1 MVCEVLVEIKA
12 KNIDKTFTYHIPDSL
27 CNDISIGKRVLVPF
41 GNRKIEGFVLN
52 ILEYMELN
60 YPLKDVVEVIDNE
73 PVLNSELLEIGKF
86 ISKKTLCNL
95 INCYQVML
103 PTALKARKGLEVPKK
118 YKIYLKLNGE
128 KEDIIKNIKNDKQL
142 EIINI
147 LSEKEVEKK
156 VCTDIS
162 VSSVKTLLDHKYIIE
177 EKKEVYRIDEEEQL
191 ETKRNM
197 LTEEQDN
204 AIKKITSAFYTF
216 KPFLLHGVTGSGKT
230 EVYMNII
237 EKVLNDKKEAL
248 VLVPEISLTPQF
260 VANFKKRFGNK
271 IAILHSGLSDGEKYN
286 EWRKIVRK
294 EVSIVIGAR
303 SAVFAPLTNLGVIIV
318 DEEHSA
324 TYKQENNPR
333 YNALDVCLYRA
344 KRYNIPVIFGS
355 ATPSIESYTRAKEN
369 IYELIEL
376 KHRVFTTLPKVKL
389 VDMKSEIRKGNKIL
403 CEELIDKLNHCLI
416 SNKQAIILLNR
427 RGFSTVLTC
436 GSCGYTMKC
445 PYCDIPLTFHKSTNS
460 MRCHY
465 CGYISKKL
473 EVCPECK
480 SKELSYLGMG
490 TEKLQE
496 WIDKNISGAKTIRM
510 DVDTTSR
517 KGALNKIIDSFKK
530 KEFNVLIGTQMISK
544 GLDFSDVTLVGVVSG
559 DASLNIPDFRSA
571 ERTFA
576 LLNQV
581 AGRAGRGTEPG
592 EVIIQGF
599 NIDHYSIVCDSK
611 HDYKTFYDEEI
622 SIRKK
627 LKYPPYCNICLLRL
641 SGKSQ
646 EELFTEAN
654 KIVKYLNTINKIIV
668 LGPSSAN
675 IPKINNI
682 YYVNVIIKYKK
693 ITDIIEQIKFLKQK
707 YLTNNKLNLD
717 IDFNPNQ
724 I

>member
-1 MVCEVLVEIKA
+1 M
-12 KNIDKTFTYHIPDSL
+12 
-27 CNDISIGKRVLVPF
+27 IG
-41 GNRKIEGFVLN
+41 GI
-52 ILEYMELN
+52 
-60 YPLKDVVEVIDNE
+60 
-73 PVLNSELLEIGKF
+73 
-86 ISKKTLCNL
+86 NL
-95 INCYQVML
+95 IFKCKNCGGNVVYD
-103 PTALKARKGLEVPKK
+103 PT
-118 YKIYLKLNGE
+118 
-128 KEDIIKNIKNDKQL
+128 
-142 EIINI
+142 
-147 LSEKEVEKK
+147 
-156 VCTDIS
+156 
-162 VSSVKTLLDHKYIIE
+162 
-177 EKKEVYRIDEEEQL
+177 
-191 ETKRNM
+191 
-197 LTEEQDN
+197 
-204 AIKKITSAFYTF
+204 
-216 KPFLLHGVTGSGKT
+216 SGK
-230 EVYMNII
+230 
-237 EKVLNDKKEAL
+237 
-248 VLVPEISLTPQF
+248 
-260 VANFKKRFGNK
+260 
-271 IAILHSGLSDGEKYN
+271 
-286 EWRKIVRK
+286 
-294 EVSIVIGAR
+294 
-303 SAVFAPLTNLGVIIV
+303 
-318 DEEHSA
+318 
-324 TYKQENNPR
+324 
-333 YNALDVCLYRA
+333 
-344 KRYNIPVIFGS
+344 
-355 ATPSIESYTRAKEN
+355 
-369 IYELIEL
+369 
-376 KHRVFTTLPKVKL
+376 
-389 VDMKSEIRKGNKIL
+389 
-403 CEELIDKLNHCLI
+403 
-416 SNKQAIILLNR
+416 
-427 RGFSTVLTC
+427 
-436 GSCGYTMKC
+436 MKC

-473 EVCPECK
+473 EACPECK

-530 KEFNVLIGTQMISK
+530 KEFNILIGTQMISK

-599 NIDHYSIVCDSK
+599 NIEHYSIVCASK
-611 HDYKTFYDEEI
+611 HDYKTFYNEEM

-654 KIVKYLNTINKIIV
+654 KIVKYLNTISKIIV
-668 LGPSSAN
+668 LGPSNAN
-675 IPKINNI
+675 VPKINNI